1 MKALKLIR
9 EDGYENVH
17 YASLGEQKFKTLVVA
32 DRKDEQEQWFEQ
44 PEIECV
50 PEEVSDIIRNYT
62 LPYIDL
68 GNTEDEYLLEQATNK
83 VVCVV
88 VENVLETQPFI
99 PRNRNGRPIGEG
111 VAFCDM
117 LVGRIQ
123 NGELAG
129 TAVYIKQTESGF
141 RQPKDFFK
149 MVGRIFPCKL
159 TEIHIQTI
167 DNYKLTI
174 NNPSN
179 YVVEGSIELAEWL
192 TNYQLLQQI
201 EKSKD
206 NSSRNRDRKNILER
220 THEGIVSAV
229 INNGSN
235 AGIMVMTKKLQ
246 TVFIPKHRVSYEC
259 DSSFVNLDEVVSVF
273 DRVEFKITGANTQKP
288 SPNQRE
294 RHIIHD
300 YIRIEGDM
308 KVLEEAPQDAL
319 IEMIDNKKVIGR
331 LFKVRFISFDPQSLH
346 TVELVDF
353 PGIKIKM
360 KDSGSLNRVPFKQGD
375 EISVVILDA
384 HYRWVDANSRGRRV
398 AKKTEEV
405 SSNSHNTEEKKCLFR
420 IKSRFNSF
428 YPNRVNSKILST
440 FFTS

>member
-1 MKALKLIR
+1 MLLMSKRHQRKNNKALKLIR

-83 VVCVV
+83 VVSVV

-129 TAVYIKQTESGF
+129 TTVYINKQNLASANQKTSLNGWAY
-141 RQPKDFFK
+141 
-149 MVGRIFPCKL
+149 FPCKL

-206 NSSRNRDRKNILER
+206 NSSRNRDRKNIL
-220 THEGIVSAV
+220 TYS
-229 INNGSN
+229 
-235 AGIMVMTKKLQ
+235 
-246 TVFIPKHRVSYEC
+246 
-259 DSSFVNLDEVVSVF
+259 
-273 DRVEFKITGANTQKP
+273 
-288 SPNQRE
+288 
-294 RHIIHD
+294 
-300 YIRIEGDM
+300 
-308 KVLEEAPQDAL
+308 
-319 IEMIDNKKVIGR
+319 
-331 LFKVRFISFDPQSLH
+331 
-346 TVELVDF
+346 
-353 PGIKIKM
+353 
-360 KDSGSLNRVPFKQGD
+360 
-375 EISVVILDA
+375 
-384 HYRWVDANSRGRRV
+384 
-398 AKKTEEV
+398 
-405 SSNSHNTEEKKCLFR
+405 
-420 IKSRFNSF
+420 
-428 YPNRVNSKILST
+428 
-440 FFTS
+440 

>member
-1 MKALKLIR
+1 M
-9 EDGYENVH
+9 
-17 YASLGEQKFKTLVVA
+17 VVA

-83 VVCVV
+83 VVSVV

-206 NSSRNRDRKNILER
+206 NSSRNRDRK
-220 THEGIVSAV
+220 
-229 INNGSN
+229 
-235 AGIMVMTKKLQ
+235 
-246 TVFIPKHRVSYEC
+246 KHLGTYSWRYC
-259 DSSFVNLDEVVSVF
+259 ICRD
-273 DRVEFKITGANTQKP
+273 
-288 SPNQRE
+288 
-294 RHIIHD
+294 
-300 YIRIEGDM
+300 
-308 KVLEEAPQDAL
+308 
-319 IEMIDNKKVIGR
+319 
-331 LFKVRFISFDPQSLH
+331 
-346 TVELVDF
+346 
-353 PGIKIKM
+353 
-360 KDSGSLNRVPFKQGD
+360 
-375 EISVVILDA
+375 
-384 HYRWVDANSRGRRV
+384 
-398 AKKTEEV
+398 
-405 SSNSHNTEEKKCLFR
+405 
-420 IKSRFNSF
+420 
-428 YPNRVNSKILST
+428 
-440 FFTS
+440 